1 MKRFRHLLSVISIP
15 LLAVTLLAGCPQAP
29 VPTSGPADAAR
40 VTDLTAG
47 EKAALATAARA
58 AESLSQTA
66 GTAQAIARADELPLR
81 QAKAFAAKPMTFGSC
96 PAVTLTM
103 GEQDPL
109 VYDLTLDFGT
119 GCAPFASSDYTCSG
133 TVAGSLDPDAKRV
146 TLQFADLTCNDK
158 TLAGSVG
165 VIYERADAGIGLTGT
180 WNVSYSDGAG
190 SLGVTGNGTVSYDP
204 AATAATVS
212 SFAGTIHGGAE
223 TWIAAM
229 SDVLVSFR
237 TAGSL
242 IPSAGEITL
251 TGENIRSITIRFD
264 PASPTTGIVRVSLD
278 SGPFFKATLPT
289 SASL

>member
-1 MKRFRHLLSVISIP
+1 MKRFRHVLSVLSIP
-15 LLAVTLLAGCPQAP
+15 LLVVTLLGGCPQAP

-47 EKAALATAARA
+47 ETAAVAAAARA

-119 GCAPFASSDYTCSG
+119 GCAPFANSDYTCSG
-133 TVAGSLDPDAKRV
+133 TATGSLDPDAKRV
-146 TLQFADLTCNDK
+146 TLQFADLTCNEK
-158 TLAGSVG
+158 TLTGSVG
-165 VIYERADAGIGLTGT
+165 VTYERTDTGIGLAGS
-180 WNVSYSDGAG
+180 WNVSYTDGAG
-190 SLGVTGNGTVSYDP
+190 SLGVAGNGTVSYDP
-204 AATAATVS
+204 AATATTVS
-212 SFAGTIHGGAE
+212 SFAGTISAAGE
-223 TWIAAM
+223 SWTAAM

-237 TAGSL
+237 TGGSL

-278 SGPFFKATLPT
+278 SGPFHRVALPT

>member
-1 MKRFRHLLSVISIP
+1 MKRFCHLLSVLSIP
-15 LLAVTLLAGCPQAP
+15 LLAVTLLGGCPQAP
-29 VPTSGPADAAR
+29 VPTSGPTDAAR

-47 EKAALATAARA
+47 ETASVAAAVRA

-66 GTAQAIARADELPLR
+66 GTALAIARADEFPLG

-133 TVAGSLDPDAKRV
+133 TAAGLLNPDTKRV

-165 VIYERADAGIGLTGT
+165 VTYERTDGGIGLTGT
-180 WNVSYSDGAG
+180 WNVSYTDGTG
-190 SLGVTGNGTVSYDP
+190 SLGVTGNGTLSYDP
-204 AATAATVS
+204 AATATTVS
-212 SFAGTIHGGAE
+212 SFAGTISAAGQ
-223 TWIAAM
+223 TWTAAM

-237 TAGSL
+237 TDGSL

-251 TGENIRSITIRFD
+251 TGESIRSITIRFD
-264 PASPTTGIVRVSLD
+264 PASPTTGIVRVSLND
-278 SGPFFKATLPT
+278 GPFFKATLPT